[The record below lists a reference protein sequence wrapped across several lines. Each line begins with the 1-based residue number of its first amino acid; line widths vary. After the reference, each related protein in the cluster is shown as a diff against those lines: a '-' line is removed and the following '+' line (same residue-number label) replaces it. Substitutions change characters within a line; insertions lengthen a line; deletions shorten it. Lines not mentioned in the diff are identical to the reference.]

1 MIDTEKVSFSPN
13 FKGVPYPGNHIPATL
28 QNKSVTLPRSQ
39 RPANTSNS
47 LTKAPHPDKHA
58 NSTRKVKTKSLEDPN
73 ILMIRPFPESRPEG
87 YVLENRVK
95 ALIRRHVTVIKKLLF
110 LAAMN

>member
-1 MIDTEKVSFSPN
+1 V
-13 FKGVPYPGNHIPATL
+13 
-28 QNKSVTLPRSQ
+28 
-39 RPANTSNS
+39 
-47 LTKAPHPDKHA
+47 
-58 NSTRKVKTKSLEDPN
+58 KVKTIEDPN
-73 ILMIRPFPESRPEG
+73 ILIVRPFPESRPDG

>member
-13 FKGVPYPGNHIPATL
+13 FKGVPYSGNHIPATL